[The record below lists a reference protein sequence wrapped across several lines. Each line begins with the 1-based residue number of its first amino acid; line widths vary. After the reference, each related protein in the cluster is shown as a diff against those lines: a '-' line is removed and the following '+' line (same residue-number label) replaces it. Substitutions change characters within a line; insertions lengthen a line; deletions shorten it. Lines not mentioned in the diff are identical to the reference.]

1 MELAAKIV
9 QFFADFAFFREA
21 AITSTLAG
29 AMLGAVGVYIF
40 LGRRVFLSAALG
52 QISSLGAVL
61 TMWLLTLLGFGQ
73 IADNLV
79 ILCSILFAL
88 AILAITGPLMRRSP
102 TPDAVLA
109 LLYIGGAAGTVLVG
123 SKIVGKIHDI
133 STLLVG
139 DAVLVEHSDYLL
151 MIGLFALIVPLFLY
165 GERAFKCALFWHD
178 MAKAAGVPVRLIQ
191 IILYSLL
198 VVVIAI
204 SGKILGS
211 LPVFALSCL
220 PAMAARHFRHLNTMF
235 LAALL
240 LGASCG
246 FGGYLGAYVLEFPV
260 GATQSILAVLLVL
273 MADFIF
279 YLSKVIRRF
288 NNAKKINA

>member
-1 MELAAKIV
+1 MELASKIA

-21 AITSTLAG
+21 VITSTLAG

-61 TMWLLTLLGFGQ
+61 TMWLLTLWGFEH
-73 IADNLV
+73 IAGSLV
-79 ILCSILFAL
+79 ILGSVVFTLLLL
-88 AILAITGPLMRRSP
+88 AVSGPLMRRSP

-109 LLYIGGAAGTVLVG
+109 LLYLGGAAGTVLVG
-123 SKIVGKIHDI
+123 SKITGKIHDI
-133 STLLVG
+133 STILLG

-151 MIGLFALIVPLFLY
+151 MIGLCALVVPLFLY

-204 SGKILGS
+204 AAKILGS
-211 LPVFALSCL
+211 LPVFAFSCL
-220 PAMAARHFRHLNTMF
+220 PAMAARHFRHLRTMF

-240 LGASCG
+240 FGALSG
-246 FGGYLGAYVLEFPV
+246 FGGYLAAYVLEFPV
-260 GATQSILAVLLVL
+260 GPAQAAVAIAIVLLVDVVNFL
-273 MADFIF
+273 KKF
-279 YLSKVIRRF
+279 RR
-288 NNAKKINA
+288 NCSNV